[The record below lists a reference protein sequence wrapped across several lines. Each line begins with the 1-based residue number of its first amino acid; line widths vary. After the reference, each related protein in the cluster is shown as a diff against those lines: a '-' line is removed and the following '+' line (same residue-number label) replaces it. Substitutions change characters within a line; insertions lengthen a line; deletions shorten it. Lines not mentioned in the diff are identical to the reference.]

1 MHVVVVGAGIL
12 GLSIA
17 YNLAKRGAD
26 VAVLERQYPG
36 SGISVRALGA
46 VHSQWE
52 NEHDINL
59 AKKNREIT
67 DRLSSDLNF
76 NILFRRDGYLMLASN
91 KEKLAELDRNSGLQR
106 SLGLDTTLLSSE
118 EIQDRYPFLD
128 TSSIVGGTLSKG
140 DGSVHPFSVVNGLW
154 DSFEEMQGKV
164 VRPTTVRA
172 LHVEGDRISSAET
185 DRDTYKADVYVV
197 AAGTGSREILRTIGL
212 DVPTRLVK
220 HEMLATEPLRFFLK
234 PMIQSYREGISIAQ
248 SLRGEILCQFPRR
261 GEKILN
267 DNSSTLEFLE
277 DAARELV
284 HFIPTLREVKVL
296 RPWAGLV
303 ETTRDSEP
311 VTGRFVY
318 ENLWVAFADSG
329 KGAMFAPAIGE
340 MMAEEILSGKSNPD
354 LVPYSPARLLS

>member
-1 MHVVVVGAGIL
+1 VVGAGIL

-26 VAVLERQYPG
+26 VTVLEGKYPG

-46 VHSQWE
+46 VHTQWD

-76 NILFRRDGYLMLASN
+76 NILFRREGYLMLASN
-91 KEKLAELDRNSGLQR
+91 KERLAELDQNAGLQR
-106 SLGLDTTLLSSE
+106 SLGIDTRVLSSE
-118 EIQDRYPFLD
+118 EIQDHYPFLD
-128 TSSIVGGTLSKG
+128 TSSIIGGTFSKG

-154 DSFEEMQGKV
+154 SSLEVRKGKV
-164 VRPTTVRA
+164 IRPTTVKALRA
-172 LHVEGDRISSAET
+172 ERDRISSAET
-185 DRDTYKADVYVV
+185 DHGSYKADAYVV

-212 DVPTRLVK
+212 DVPTELVK

-234 PMIQSYREGISIAQ
+234 PMIQSCDEGISIAQ
-248 SLRGEILCQFPRR
+248 SLRGEILCQFPTR
-261 GEKILN
+261 GDNILR

-277 DAARELV
+277 EAARELV
-284 HFIPTLREVKVL
+284 HFIPSLREVKVL
-296 RPWAGLV
+296 RPWAGVV

-329 KGAMFAPAIGE
+329 KGVMFAPAIGE
-340 MMAEEILSGKSNPD
+340 MMAEEILSGNPNPD
-354 LVPYSPARLLS
+354 LLPYSPIRFGS